1 MGWVCVCVGLQ
12 LLPGSSG
19 CFGLVVSALELE
31 TCVAH
36 ISMQG
41 GWEGEGRRMGRR
53 ERGGWVGGR
62 GGGWV
67 GGRGEEGG

>member
-41 GWEGEGRRMGRR
+41 GW
-53 ERGGWVGGR
+53 

-67 GGRGEEGG
+67 GGRGEGG

>member
-41 GWEGEGRRMGRR
+41 GEEGEGRVGRRVGRR
-53 ERGGWVGGR
+53 ERGG
-62 GGGWV
+62 
-67 GGRGEEGG
+67 